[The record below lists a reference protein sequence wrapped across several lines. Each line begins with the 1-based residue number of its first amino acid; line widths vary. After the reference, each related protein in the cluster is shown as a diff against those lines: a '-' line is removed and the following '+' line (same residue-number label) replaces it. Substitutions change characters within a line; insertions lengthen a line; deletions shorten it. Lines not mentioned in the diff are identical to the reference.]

1 MKSEIAFEI
10 VIRGQLSRKWILDI
24 EKVKLWYSDRATHVR
39 GTTIDQAAL
48 LGILQRFHGQ
58 GFTILSFTRL
68 DKINQT
74 LNGDDSDR

>member
-10 VIRGQLSRKWILDI
+10 VIRGQLSRKWVLDFGQ
-24 EKVKLWYSDRATHVR
+24 VSLWYANQATHIR